1 MPPRKKVKG
10 TKPKE
15 TMRQAQRRKL
25 REARQRAASNHVK
38 QKALPPAGESGG
50 SKPPKGTKKP
60 GTTRGTGPG
69 RRPTAA
75 SKKAGASMGSR
86 GTGVR
91 IGTPAKVGAGR
102 AALGILSRLAPP
114 AAAIAAGAAI
124 GSAMKRYLP
133 KNTGG
138 SGRGSG
144 ARAFAGGKNTP
155 KPRKKEKMGPPAP
168 KFRKS
173 NYKTA
178 EQFMNDPK
186 YKKKKKK

>member
-10 TKPKE
+10 KKPEE
-15 TMRQAQRRKL
+15 TMRQRQRRLL
-25 REARQRAASNHVK
+25 REQRQRAASNRVK
-38 QKALPPAGESGG
+38 QRALPPAGESGG

-60 GTTRGTGPG
+60 GTTRNTGPG

-102 AALGILSRLAPP
+102 GALSILKKFGP
-114 AAAIAAGAAI
+114 AGAAIAAGAAI

-144 ARAFAGGKNTP
+144 ARAFEGGTNTP

-168 KFRKS
+168 VYRKS